1 MRKKWKTHKVCGRNR
16 SARRING
23 FTQGVESQPLPL
35 IHRAIGDSGSHGQR
49 EDRAGQFRF
58 PAQAVKIAIAP
69 TMGWCPAALPHGH
82 SPRRTRGPQLL
93 RPISSRRPLA
103 LITGS
108 SLLGCFQRWNPP
120 PANDTGPRFGLFGVR
135 ERRGDFLP
143 NILCS
148 SFSGEDVHRF
158 PRPSQLRFVGHFS
171 AAVKSQNR
179 PVKR

>member
-69 TMGWCPAALPHGH
+69 TMG
-82 SPRRTRGPQLL
+82 
-93 RPISSRRPLA
+93 
-103 LITGS
+103 
-108 SLLGCFQRWNPP
+108 
-120 PANDTGPRFGLFGVR
+120 
-135 ERRGDFLP
+135 
-143 NILCS
+143 
-148 SFSGEDVHRF
+148 
-158 PRPSQLRFVGHFS
+158 
-171 AAVKSQNR
+171 
-179 PVKR
+179 